1 MFWGEVESVRRG
13 RKEKDFGLRLIM
25 LEFLSRPM
33 SIQEKASQ
41 RLTRR
46 QRNFIAAY
54 LSDPALNQEKAYIA
68 AGYSPKGASVGASRL
83 MRHPAVAPAIDEE
96 RKRRLEL
103 LGLNPLRILEEL
115 RRIAL
120 CDYRELF
127 DAKGNLRPVADWP
140 PEVGACVTSL
150 EVVKRNISPNDG
162 KTDLIHRVR
171 LADKVKALEALSKHF
186 GLLIDRHD
194 HTGTIVF
201 EHEQMDTIDVTP
213 AQSALQSP

>member
-1 MFWGEVESVRRG
+1 
-13 RKEKDFGLRLIM
+13 
-25 LEFLSRPM
+25 M
-33 SIQEKASQ
+33 SIQAKLSQ
-41 RLTRR
+41 TLTRR
-46 QRNFIAAY
+46 QRNFVAAY
-54 LSDPALNQEKAYIA
+54 LDDPALNQEKAYIA

-83 MRHPAVAPAIDEE
+83 MRHPAVAPAIDVE
-96 RKRRLEL
+96 RAKRIEA
-103 LGLNPLRILEEL
+103 LGLNPARILEEL

-127 DAKGNLRPVADWP
+127 DAKGNLRPITDWT
-140 PEVGACVTSL
+140 PELGSCVTSI
-150 EVVKRNISPNDG
+150 EVVKRNLHPNDG
-162 KTDLIHRVR
+162 QTDLIHRVR

-213 AQSALQSP
+213 DQSALQSP